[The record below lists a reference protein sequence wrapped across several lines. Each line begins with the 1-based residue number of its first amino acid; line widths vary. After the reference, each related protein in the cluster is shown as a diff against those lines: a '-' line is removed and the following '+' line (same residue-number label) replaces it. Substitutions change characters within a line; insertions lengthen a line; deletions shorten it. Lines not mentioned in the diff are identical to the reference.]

1 MNDQERIVYLTAALQ
16 NLTLS
21 ADRYIDD
28 GTWVEHL
35 ALDVEFAKGVLKATK
50 YNKADRGIRDA
61 VGRAITGEKN
71 ESHNVAKT

>member
-1 MNDQERIVYLTAALQ
+1 MTDQERIVYLTAALK

-28 GTWVEHL
+28 GSWVEHL
-35 ALDVEFAKGVLKATK
+35 ALDVEFAKGVLKATRL
-50 YNKADRGIRDA
+50 NAVDQGIRDA
-61 VGRAITGEKN
+61 VGKLITGEKN

>member
-1 MNDQERIVYLTAALQ
+1 MDDKERIVYLTGALK

-28 GTWVEHL
+28 GSWVEHL

-50 YNKADRGIRDA
+50 YSKDERSIRDA
-61 VGRAITGEKN
+61 VGKLITGEKQ
-71 ESHNVAKT
+71 